1 MLQNSNSLSVGEIWD
16 RKWGKVDID
25 KFRCQSFFADRWT
38 IYHKSLIERYLKKL
52 NKNSVFLEA
61 GCGLG
66 HWCFYIS
73 EKYKIK
79 SIGVDIA
86 EETIKCL
93 NNYNNKNSLASFLVD
108 DLNSSHLANNCCD
121 MFISLGVIEHFEDST
136 PMMKT
141 LYRLVKPGGV
151 GVITVPN
158 VYCVQTFTRPLL
170 QRLGKWDIGYEK
182 SFSPKSLREIVLSV
196 GFDIIEDGIL
206 PTGEL
211 FGSFLSYI
219 PFVGKIFRRI
229 SYFIESRQSIF
240 GFFLFVV
247 VRKKK

>member
-16 RKWGKVDID
+16 KKWGKVDID
-25 KFRCQSFFADRWT
+25 KFRCQSFFTDRWT
-38 IYHKSLIERYLKKL
+38 MYHKSLIERYLRKL
-52 NKNSVFLEA
+52 HKNSVFLEA

-66 HWCFYIS
+66 HWCFYVS

-86 EETIKCL
+86 EKTINCL
-93 NNYNNKNSLASFLVD
+93 NDYNKNSLVSFLID
-108 DLNSSHLANNCCD
+108 DLNSSQLANNCCD
-121 MFISLGVIEHFEDST
+121 MFISLGVIEHFKDST

-141 LYRLVKPGGV
+141 LYRLAKPGGI
-151 GVITVPN
+151 GIITVPN
-158 VYCVQTFTRPLL
+158 VYCLQTFTRPLL
-170 QRLGKWDIGYEK
+170 QILGKWDIGYEK
-182 SFSPKSLREIVLSV
+182 SFSPKSLRKIVLNV
-196 GFDIIEDGIL
+196 GFDIMENGIL

-219 PFVGKIFRRI
+219 PFIGQIFRKI

-240 GFFLFVV
+240 GLFLFVV
-247 VRKKK
+247 VKKKQ